1 MKAYFVRRLLLMI
14 PLLWLISFIAFALLN
29 LTPLDPAEVAL
40 RVNDVT
46 LNEEAIAE
54 VRAQFGL
61 DLPFLQRYGN
71 WLWAVLHLDLGRS
84 FLNHQPVL
92 SELLHAL
99 PVTLS
104 LTAVAFVLILFFAF
118 GGAFLCVWKPNSW
131 LDQSIRVL
139 VFILTAIPNF
149 WLALLLMWW
158 LSVHLGWLPLS
169 GLNQPSGIILPA
181 VSLAL
186 GYIGT
191 YLRLIRGAML
201 NQLHQPYVFY
211 AKARGLS
218 EQRILFQ
225 QVLPNS
231 LYSIFT
237 ALGMSIP
244 KLIAGSV
251 VIENI
256 FALPGLGRLCIQAI
270 FGRDYPMIQAYIL
283 LIAVLFL
290 LCNFTVDVLHHWR
303 DPRLNGVKA

>member
-1 MKAYFVRRLLLMI
+1 MKAYFVRRFLFMI
-14 PLLWLISFIAFALLN
+14 PLLGLISFIAFALLN

-46 LNEEAIAE
+46 LNDEAVAE

-71 WLWAVLHLDLGRS
+71 WLWAVLHLDLGHS

-92 SELLHAL
+92 NELMNAL

-104 LTAVAFVLILFFAF
+104 LAGCAFVLILIFSFS
-118 GGAFLCVWKPNSW
+118 GAFLCVWKPNSW
-131 LDQSIRVL
+131 LDHAIRAFMFV
-139 VFILTAIPNF
+139 LTAIPNF

-158 LSVHLGWLPLS
+158 LSLHLGLFPIS
-169 GLNQPSGIILPA
+169 GLTQPSGIILPA

-201 NQLHQPYVFY
+201 NQLRQPYVFY
-211 AKARGLS
+211 AKARGFS
-218 EQRILFQ
+218 AQRILFQ

-231 LYSIFT
+231 LHSILT

-290 LCNFTVDVLHHWR
+290 LCNLAVDLLHHWR
-303 DPRLNGVKA
+303 DPRLKGVKG